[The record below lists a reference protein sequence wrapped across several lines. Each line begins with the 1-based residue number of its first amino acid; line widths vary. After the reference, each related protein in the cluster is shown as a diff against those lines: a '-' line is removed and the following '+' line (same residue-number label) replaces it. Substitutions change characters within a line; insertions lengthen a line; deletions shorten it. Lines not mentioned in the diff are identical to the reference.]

1 MENIYPF
8 FIAFILVFLS
18 ELGDKTQILVLSFS
32 NKSKTFNI
40 LLGIALGTFFSH
52 GLAILFGSKIGN
64 LNNTYFL
71 LALKIVTYITFLL
84 FGVFGF
90 LSKNKNNKSDSTDSK
105 SGILNKILTSSLNYV
120 FIVALSIIVGEIG
133 DKTFL
138 ASLGLGLQY
147 PNFKLSLV
155 LGAILGMVVSDSI
168 AIFFGKFIG
177 SKISDGVI
185 DILSNLIFIVFGLI
199 GLIMF
204 GLKYM

>member
-1 MENIYPF
+1 MENLYPF
-8 FIAFILVFLS
+8 FISFILVFLS

-40 LLGIALGTFFSH
+40 LLGVALGTFFSH

-64 LNNTYFL
+64 LNNQSFL
-71 LALKIVTYITFLL
+71 LILKVITYITFLL
-84 FGVFGF
+84 FGIFGF
-90 LSKNKNNKSDSTDSK
+90 LSKNSNSESNNKSGK
-105 SGILNKILTSSLNYV
+105 SGLLNKILSCSLNYI

-147 PNFKLSLV
+147 PNFKLSLI
-155 LGAILGMVVSDSI
+155 LGAILGMVSSDSI
-168 AIFFGKFIG
+168 AIFFGKFLG
-177 SKISDGVI
+177 SKIPDDVI
-185 DILSNLIFIVFGLI
+185 DILSNIIFILFGLI

-204 GLKYM
+204 GIKYI

>member
-64 LNNTYFL
+64 LNNESFL
-71 LALKIVTYITFLL
+71 LMLKVVTYITFLI
-84 FGVFGF
+84 FGIFGF
-90 LSKNKNNKSDSTDSK
+90 LSKNSDNNLDNEKSK
-105 SGILNKILTSSLNYV
+105 SGILNRILASSLNYV
-120 FIVALSIIVGEIG
+120 FIVALSIIIGEIG

-155 LGAILGMVVSDSI
+155 LGAILGMVASDSI
-168 AIFFGKFIG
+168 AIFFGKLLG
-177 SKISDGVI
+177 SKIPNGAI
-185 DILSNLIFIVFGLI
+185 DILSNLIFILFGAI
-199 GLIMF
+199 GLIMLL
-204 GLKYM
+204 LKYI